1 MENQDTQIVE
11 EQTTQIE
18 EKTTEV
24 VETNDVPFKVFK
36 TQEEFDNHAGYI
48 KKSTTSSILKEL
60 GLDDKSQ
67 LDELKSSVKKTLA
80 TNEELSTYREQTEEQ
95 VKDLRLDNQLLMK
108 GVPADNLD
116 YAKLDILKSE
126 IDIADEQ
133 ALSDF
138 LNNSKWINSEQS
150 QQKEVINTTPKGLEN
165 LSDSESFRLKQF
177 LG

>member
-11 EQTTQIE
+11 EQVTQAE

-67 LDELKSSVKKTLA
+67 LDELKSSVKKTLE
-80 TNEELSTYREQTEEQ
+80 TNEELLTYREQTEEQ
-95 VKDLRLDNQLLMK
+95 VKDLRLDNQLLMR
-108 GVPADNLD
+108 GVPTDNLD

-133 ALSDF
+133 ALGDF

>member
-1 MENQDTQIVE
+1 MENKDTQVIE

-24 VETNDVPFKVFK
+24 VEANDVPFKVFK

-67 LDELKSSVKKTLA
+67 LDELKSSVKKTLE
-80 TNEELSTYREQTEEQ
+80 TNEELLTYREQTEEQ

-133 ALSDF
+133 ALGDF

>member
-11 EQTTQIE
+11 EQVTKVE

-95 VKDLRLDNQLLMK
+95 IKDLRLDNQLLMK

>member
-1 MENQDTQIVE
+1 MENQDTQVVE
-11 EQTTQIE
+11 EQITQVE

-133 ALSDF
+133 ALGDF